1 MGPFFTQR
9 GQICPGQKPRG
20 RSKAGQ
26 VELGLD
32 LSGVAARGNSVC
44 RGSEIRESLVPVRT
58 QGLPM
63 GGLGGHRKWIRMGRG
78 GVRGLDREGPGL
90 H

>member
-1 MGPFFTQR
+1 MGPSFIQR
-9 GQICPGQKPRG
+9 GQICPGQKLTG

-44 RGSEIRESLVPVRT
+44 KGSKMRESLVPLRT
-58 QGLPM
+58 QGLPR
-63 GGLGGHRKWIRMGRG
+63 GGLGGHREWIRMGRG
-78 GVRGLDREGPGL
+78 GVRRLDREGGL